1 MTQKEIIEVIDAVS
15 NIQDNIY
22 ELTNCEYY
30 HVLFH
35 TNGYF
40 SYVTFLDIT
49 IWDTEDEDDREYVE
63 TNNGS
68 EGYYAETIEQY
79 FLRKI
84 QEEIMKFAKIG
95 KKEKKK

>member
-1 MTQKEIIEVIDAVS
+1 MEIEEMVDVMIAVS

-22 ELTNCEYY
+22 ELTGCEYY

-35 TNGYF
+35 TNMYY
-40 SYVTFLDIT
+40 SYVTFLDIP
-49 IWDTEDEDDREYVE
+49 IWNSEDDDIEIQKG
-63 TNNGS
+63 NNGK
-68 EGYYAETIEQY
+68 EMKFEEIIEQH
-79 FLRKI
+79 LLSKI